1 MWSTL
6 RRLWHF
12 FLAGF
17 VATFVVYLFIR
28 FDANKVLLGIIIGA
42 AGGLVISVIIFALER
57 RFPERNSGDQLN

>member
-57 RFPERNSGDQLN
+57 RFPARNSGAHLN